1 MLNEIAIFKKAIE
14 KFGIDNQVLKAI
26 EELAELIRALVRPD
40 IKNLREEIAD
50 VKIILSQLEI
60 IYSKKEIGKYYKSKL
75 NRLASLCKS

>member
-1 MLNEIAIFKKAIE
+1 MNSEKILTKAIE

-26 EELAELIRALVRPD
+26 EELAELVRALVRPD